1 MMTQLSE
8 TDKWLSLS
16 AAAKELGVHLT
27 TLRRWADNGEIP
39 VMLTPGGHRRFSTA
53 VIAQFSQ
60 QRRTLSEGSIETT
73 WADQALTQTRQE
85 IVVRGNQQTW
95 ITTMDDAARTQYR
108 ILGKQLLGLTMQY
121 LSDENGGE
129 ILKEA
134 ANIGHQYG
142 EIGLHARLPLT
153 EALEASMFFR
163 DMLMETALQLPENTR
178 IKPDANMRLLRRIN
192 TLLNTVQ
199 LGIAE
204 VYDVSF
210 SDSLSGA

>member
-1 MMTQLSE
+1 MTQLPE
-8 TDKWLSLS
+8 TEKWLSLS
-16 AAAKELGVHLT
+16 AAAKELGVHHT

-53 VIAQFSQ
+53 VISQFSQ
-60 QRRTLSEGSIETT
+60 QHLNLSATSIETT
-73 WADQALTQTRQE
+73 WADQALVQTRQE
-85 IVVRGNQQTW
+85 IVVQKNQPWLTSF
-95 ITTMDDAARTQYR
+95 DDAARSQYR
-108 ILGKQLLGLTMQY
+108 ILGQQLLGLTMQY

-129 ILKEA
+129 ILAEA
-134 ANIGHQYG
+134 ANIGHKYG
-142 EIGLHARLPLT
+142 DIGLQAGLPLT

-178 IKPDANMRLLRRIN
+178 IKPDANIRLLRRVN

-199 LGIAE
+199 LAIAE
-204 VYDVSF
+204 VYDVSS

>member
-1 MMTQLSE
+1 MTQIPE
-8 TDKWLSLS
+8 TEKWLSLS
-16 AAAKELGVHLT
+16 AAAKELGVHIT
-27 TLRRWADNGEIP
+27 TLRRWADNGDIS
-39 VMLTPGGHRRFSTA
+39 VMLTPGGHRRFAASD
-53 VIAQFSQ
+53 IAKFSQ
-60 QRRTLSEGSIETT
+60 QHRNLSTGSIETA

-85 IVVRGNQQTW
+85 IVVQKNQPWLTSF
-95 ITTMDDAARTQYR
+95 DDAARTQYR

-134 ANIGHQYG
+134 RHIGHQYG
-142 EIGLHARLPLT
+142 HIGMQANLPLT

-178 IKPDANMRLLRRIN
+178 IKPDANIRLLRRVN

-199 LGIAE
+199 LAIAE
-204 VYDVSF
+204 VYDVSS
-210 SDSLSGA
+210 SDSLSRA

>member
-60 QRRTLSEGSIETT
+60 QRRNLSANSIETT